1 MLAGHLLLATLLGFI
16 FIFKNYIAGVTAV
29 LGVVLMSFLEI
40 LVAFLQAYIFTF
52 LTTIFIGFAVKPE
65 H

>member
-1 MLAGHLLLATLLGFI
+1 M
-16 FIFKNYIAGVTAV
+16 FKNYYVGAATVI
-29 LGVVLMSFLEI
+29 GVVLMSLLE
-40 LVAFLQAYIFTF
+40 LFVAFLQAYIFTF